1 MMPGSACISRSTPP
15 RRAAAAAVKPG
26 KGRKRGG
33 GGAHAHN
40 GVHEGLAQDAVDDGR
55 LADAPG
61 AVEERL
67 LLHATAEQD
76 KRRHK
81 SGPHRDECLA
91 AVRSSSACAC
101 EGRDLGG
108 VVEGVDL
115 VDAVVARVGAPAP
128 RRPLGATCRGTRS
141 LTPRSESS
149 TDDLSWMNPPCA
161 GQGRRR
167 TGGDPG
173 FAQLGVEMDASSGLT
188 GY

>member
-1 MMPGSACISRSTPP
+1 MPGSACISRSTPP

-67 LLHATAEQD
+67 LLHATADQD

-81 SGPHRDECLA
+81 SAEMSASPPCEARVLVLVRDETWA
-91 AVRSSSACAC
+91 AWWKASTWSTQLS
-101 EGRDLGG
+101 
-108 VVEGVDL
+108 
-115 VDAVVARVGAPAP
+115 RV
-128 RRPLGATCRGTRS
+128 
-141 LTPRSESS
+141 
-149 TDDLSWMNPPCA
+149 
-161 GQGRRR
+161 
-167 TGGDPG
+167 
-173 FAQLGVEMDASSGLT
+173 
-188 GY
+188 